1 MLRRI
6 KWMVI
11 GAGMG
16 VGGSWWARRKARRAA
31 ATLAP
36 ADVGRRVVA
45 GASRRVQAA
54 RDDARA
60 ARLDTELRLR
70 GGFAGDRQRSASSA

>member
-1 MLRRI
+1 MLRRLR
-6 KWMVI
+6 WMVI

-16 VGGSWWARRKARRAA
+16 LGGSWWARRKARRAA

-36 ADVGRRVVA
+36 AEMGRRMVA

-54 RDDARA
+54 RQDARL
-60 ARLDTELRLR
+60 ARADTERRLK
-70 GGFAGDRQRSASSA
+70 GGMAADRHR